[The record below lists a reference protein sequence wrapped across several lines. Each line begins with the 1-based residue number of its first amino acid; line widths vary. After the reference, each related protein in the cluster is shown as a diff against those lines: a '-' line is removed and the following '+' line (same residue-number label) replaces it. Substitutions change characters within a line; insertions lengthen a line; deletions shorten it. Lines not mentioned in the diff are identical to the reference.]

1 MRITKQKKILLDA
14 LAQCSG
20 FFSAE
25 ELQSF
30 VKTKNKN
37 MGIATIYRFLKK
49 SEESERV
56 HSYSCNN
63 RKMYSTHTK
72 NHIHFTCERCL
83 KIHHLHVAKADFLQ
97 QNIPGKPCHF
107 QLNISGI
114 CTQCLT
120 PKNT

>member
-1 MRITKQKKILLDA
+1 MRLTKQKEILLNA
-14 LAQCSG
+14 LAECNG

-25 ELQSF
+25 ELQII
-30 VKTKNKN
+30 VKRKDKK

-49 SEESERV
+49 SEESGDI

-63 RKMYSTHTK
+63 RKIYSTHTK

-83 KIHHLHVAKADFLQ
+83 KIHHIHLAKADFLQ
-97 QNIPGKPCHF
+97 ENIPGKSCHF

-114 CTQCLT
+114 CTPCLNQKET
-120 PKNT
+120 